1 MYHNAKVW
9 ALCTALLLG
18 GVHIGCK
25 STDKTTTSKTNK
37 DNKETVADADTSE
50 PENVSPI
57 SGLGSLGGTTQTDNA
72 EEQESGMK
80 AELPFSPNF
89 RTGTLDNGMRYYIRK
104 NSKPENRIELRLAV
118 NAGSMQEDD
127 DQQGLAHFVEHM
139 AFNGTTNFEKNDLIN
154 FLEQT
159 GVRFGADLN
168 AYTSFDETV
177 YMLQLPTDKEG
188 LVDKGLTVM
197 SDWATGVA
205 FEGEEIDKER
215 GVIQSE
221 WRTGLGA
228 GERMRQVWWPKVF
241 YKTRYANRL
250 PIGTMQVIQNAPH
263 DRFRQ
268 FYKDWYRPNLQ
279 AIIVVGDLDVAEME
293 KKIKAKFAG
302 LKNPENPREKV
313 EYEVPGH
320 KETFIAMATDKE
332 ATSIDIQ
339 LYTKLPAERIEN
351 LSDYRETLLHQLYN
365 GMMNDRLEEL
375 AQEKDAPFIQAN
387 SGYGGFVRTKNVY
400 YSEAT
405 AKETGVLESIEI
417 LVRENQRVLEH
428 GFTESELERQK
439 LSLETRIENQYKE
452 RDKIE
457 SGRLAMAAVYH
468 FLQDEPL
475 FGASK
480 ERELVKEFL
489 PSIKLEEVN
498 ALAKEWLTEENRAV
512 VITAPEKESIQLP
525 TEEQVRKILA
535 AAKTTE
541 VEPYK
546 DKFLDMP
553 LLEKMPKAGSIT
565 ATKTIE
571 QDGLNITEYT
581 LSNGV
586 KVILKPTTFQNDK
599 IYLVASSPGGHSLY
613 SDEDFL
619 AAQNAANIVDEM
631 GVGQFDALGLNRK
644 LTGKTLSLTPY
655 IGELYEGFTGN
666 TSVEDAE
673 TFFKLIY
680 LYATAPRKDKED
692 FERMMDQ
699 TKEQLRNLSAN
710 PMVAFRSEIARVKYN
725 DHVRRKAIP
734 TEEDMN
740 KIDLDRAME
749 IYEDRFDDFSDFTF
763 VLVGSFEPEDLKPH
777 IEQYLG
783 ALPGIN
789 RKEKGKDVNVQYAT
803 NGAKANIKKGLA
815 PQANVYI
822 SFTEPADVD
831 LKKAMEV
838 EAMGKVLNIMV
849 RENLRE
855 EKGGVYSPYVG
866 AGTSRE
872 PKGMTDVVVF
882 FQCAPEDVEELVEAV
897 KEEIEDLQKNGPT
910 EENYDKVRETFRR
923 GRESDLE
930 KNRFWVNT
938 LSTYY
943 REGRNLGEIKAYD
956 QALENLSKEDIQKAA
971 TEYTDWKN
979 AIIVTVKPEKET
991 SDKP

>member
-18 GVHIGCK
+18 GIHIGCK
-25 STDKTTTSKTNK
+25 STDKTAASKTK
-37 DNKETVADADTSE
+37 TGKETVVETDILE
-50 PENVSPI
+50 PDNISPT
-57 SGLGSLGGTTQTDNA
+57 SGLGSLGGNTQTDNA
-72 EEQESGMK
+72 KEQASGMK

-118 NAGSMQEDD
+118 NVGSMQEDD

-139 AFNGTTNFEKNDLIN
+139 AFNGTVNFEKNDLIN

-188 LVDKGLTVM
+188 LVEKGLTVM

-215 GVIQSE
+215 GVIESE

-228 GERMRQVWWPKVF
+228 SERMRQVWWPKVF

-250 PIGTMQVIQNAPH
+250 PIGTMEVIQNAPY

-279 AIIVVGDLDVAEME
+279 AIVVVGDLDVGEME
-293 KKIKAKFAG
+293 QMIKTKFAS
-302 LKNPENPREKV
+302 LKNPESPREKI

-332 ATSIDIQ
+332 ATSVDIQ
-339 LYTKLPAERIEN
+339 LYTKLPAKRVEN
-351 LSDYRETLLHQLYN
+351 LSDYRQTLLHQLYN

-375 AQEKDAPFIQAN
+375 AQEKEAPFIRAS

-400 YSEAT
+400 YSGAT
-405 AKETGVLESIEI
+405 AKETGVLESIRI
-417 LVRENQRVLEH
+417 LVRENQRVLKH

-439 LSLETRIENQYKE
+439 LNLETQVENQYKE

-468 FLQDEPL
+468 FLENEPL

-489 PSIKLEEVN
+489 PSITLEEVN
-498 ALAKEWLTEENRAV
+498 ALAEKWLTEENRAV
-512 VITAPEKESIQLP
+512 VITAPEKESIKLP
-525 TEEQVRKILA
+525 SESQVREILA
-535 AAKTTE
+535 AAQAVE

-553 LLEKMPKAGSIT
+553 LLENMPKAGSIA
-565 ATKTIE
+565 ATKTVE
-571 QDGLNITEYT
+571 KDGLNITEYT

-613 SDEDFL
+613 SDEDFMT
-619 AAQNAANIVDEM
+619 AQNAANIVDEM

-655 IGELYEGFTGN
+655 IDELYEGFVGN
-666 TSVEDAE
+666 TSVEDTE

-680 LYATAPRKDKED
+680 LYATAPRKDQED

-734 TEEDMN
+734 TEEDMS
-740 KIDLDRAME
+740 KVDLERAME

-763 VLVGSFEPEDLKPH
+763 VLVGSFKPEDLKPH

-783 ALPGIN
+783 ALPSIN
-789 RKEKGKDVNVQYAT
+789 RKEKGKDVNIEYAT
-803 NGAKANIKKGLA
+803 EGGKANIKKGLA

-822 SFTEPADVD
+822 SFTQPVKVD
-831 LKKAMEV
+831 LEKTLQV

-866 AGTSRE
+866 AGTLRE

-897 KEEIEDLQKNGPT
+897 KEEIQDLQKNGPT

-923 GRESDLE
+923 SRESDLE

-938 LSTYY
+938 LATYY
-943 REGRNLGEIKAYD
+943 RQGRNLDDLKEYD
-956 QALENLSKEDIQKAA
+956 TALEALTKEDIKKAA
-971 TEYTDWKN
+971 EQYADWKN
-979 AIIVTVKPEKET
+979 AIIITVKPEKET
-991 SDKP
+991 SEKP